1 MSFSMKYYLLISG
14 LLIAL
19 QFTLVSCMKDDSW
32 TGSQSIVLANKGLFI
47 VNEGNFMYGNASI
60 SYYDP
65 AAKQVQP
72 DLFYK
77 INGLPLGDV
86 AQSMIIHNN
95 LGFIVINNSGKIY
108 VIDSRTGKYVQK
120 ITGLV
125 SPRNIFF
132 SNNGNGY
139 ITDLYAGTITIFNPR
154 NYQITGSIKT
164 PGHPSTEHM
173 VEINDRLYVSCWSF
187 DNTILVLDT
196 KLNQVVDS
204 IKVGIQP
211 AGLAL
216 DKLNKLWV
224 LCDGGWSKTGTS
236 KRTPV
241 LQRIN
246 TSSKIIEK
254 SFSLSADATP
264 SRLAINGTK
273 DTLVYLSNGVWKQP
287 ILQESIN
294 NSPFINLG
302 THLFYTVGVDP
313 QNSDLYIGDAIDYQ
327 QQGVIYRYST
337 FGAKLDSFKTGIIPG
352 SFCFK

>member
-1 MSFSMKYYLLISG
+1 MKSYIPIISLI
-14 LLIAL
+14 LFI
-19 QFTLVSCMKDDSW
+19 QFTLVRCMKDDSW
-32 TGSQSIVLANKGLFI
+32 TGSQSIALANKGLFI
-47 VNEGNFMYGNASI
+47 VNEGNFMYGNASL

-65 AAKQVQP
+65 ATKQVQL

-86 AQSMIIHNN
+86 AQSMTIYKN
-95 LGFIVINNSGKIY
+95 LGFISINNSGKIY
-108 VIDSRTGKYVQK
+108 VIDSQTGKYVQK

-132 SNNGNGY
+132 STNGNGY
-139 ITDLYAGTITIFNPR
+139 ITDLYAGKISILNPQ
-154 NYQITGSIKT
+154 NFQITGSIRT
-164 PGHPSTEHM
+164 PGHPSTEQM

-187 DNTILVLDT
+187 DNTILVIDT

-224 LCDGGWSKTGTS
+224 LCDGGWSKTGTA

-246 TSSKIIEK
+246 TSSRIIEK
-254 SFSLSADATP
+254 SFSLASDATP

-273 DTLVYLSNGVWKQP
+273 DTLVYLSSGVWKQP
-287 ILQESIN
+287 IVQESLN
-294 NSPFINLG
+294 TKPFINQDK
-302 THLFYTVGVDP
+302 HLFYSLGVDP
-313 QNSDLYIGDAIDYQ
+313 QNSELYIGDAIDYQ
-327 QQGVIYRYST
+327 QQGVIYRYSNY
-337 FGAKLDSFKTGIIPG
+337 GAKLDSFKTGIIPG

>member
-1 MSFSMKYYLLISG
+1 
-14 LLIAL
+14 
-19 QFTLVSCMKDDSW
+19 MKDDSW
-32 TGSQSIVLANKGLFI
+32 TGSQSIALANKGLFI
-47 VNEGNFMYGNASI
+47 VNEGNFMYGNASL

-65 AAKQVQP
+65 ATKQVQL

-86 AQSMIIHNN
+86 AQSMTIYKN
-95 LGFIVINNSGKIY
+95 LGFISINNSGKIY

-132 SNNGNGY
+132 STNGNGY
-139 ITDLYAGTITIFNPR
+139 ITDLYAGKISILNPQ
-154 NYQITGSIKT
+154 NFQITGSIRT
-164 PGHPSTEHM
+164 PGHPSTEQM

-187 DNTILVLDT
+187 DNTILVIDT

-224 LCDGGWSKTGTS
+224 LFQ
-236 KRTPV
+236 
-241 LQRIN
+241 LI
-246 TSSKIIEK
+246 IHIEK
-254 SFSLSADATP
+254 SFSLASDATP

-273 DTLVYLSNGVWKQP
+273 DTLVYLSSGVWKQP
-287 ILQESIN
+287 IVQETLNIK
-294 NSPFINLG
+294 PFINQDK
-302 THLFYTVGVDP
+302 HLFYSLGVDP
-313 QNSDLYIGDAIDYQ
+313 QNSELYIGDAIDYQ
-327 QQGVIYRYST
+327 QQGVIYRYSNY
-337 FGAKLDSFKTGIIPG
+337 GAKLDSFKTGIIPG